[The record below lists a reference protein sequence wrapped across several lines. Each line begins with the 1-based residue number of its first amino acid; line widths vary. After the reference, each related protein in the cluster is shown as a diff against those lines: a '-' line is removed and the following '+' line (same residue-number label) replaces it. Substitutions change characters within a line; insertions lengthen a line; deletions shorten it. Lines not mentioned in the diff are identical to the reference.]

1 MQITMITKNTFVEF
15 TSAEAPLKRSMSF
28 PLIDLP
34 MMPLVVEPV
43 KPISFGSSISNCST
57 AASECD
63 AEVSPAQKAAPWRTL
78 DVFADK
84 NARDESE
91 YTTVMI
97 RKIPNRYTQ
106 DMLLEEIQTTGYD
119 LNFLHL
125 PLVAKSN
132 ANVGYAFANF
142 SSPEEAVAFMKDFEG
157 HELAQQ
163 EGNVKFAQVNY
174 ARLQG
179 FEENL
184 AFFEGR
190 RIAETDRKPWV
201 KAASRSRAQTM

>member
-1 MQITMITKNTFVEF
+1 
-15 TSAEAPLKRSMSF
+15 MSF
-28 PLIDLP
+28 PLLDVEMLP
-34 MMPLVVEPV
+34 LAPV
-43 KPISFGSSISNCST
+43 FEDQKLSSSWSCGSIST

-63 AEVSPAQKAAPWRTL
+63 VEVSKAPWRTL
-78 DVFADK
+78 DDFADK

-119 LNFLHL
+119 LDFLHL

-142 SSPEEAVAFMKDFEG
+142 SSPEEAVMFMKDFEG

-163 EGNVKFAQVNY
+163 EGNVKIAQVNY

-179 FEENL
+179 LEENIS
-184 AFFEGR
+184 FFEGR
-190 RIAETDRKPWV
+190 RIAATDRKPWV